1 MKTETTMISSFS
13 YQRYTRT
20 FEVNINTPEDWLVDE
35 DKCEL
40 WLTLGALLPVALQ
53 NSLRYY
59 STTAEVVGNYL
70 PGKGLTSLW
79 ITCQGVSN
87 DEGLKV
93 ISKSVNRIMPFGCTY
108 NSRIIEGGRLAVP
121 A

>member
-40 WLTLGALLPVALQ
+40 WLTLGALIPGALQ
-53 NSLRYY
+53 NSLRGY
-59 STTAEVVGNYL
+59 STTAEVVANTR
-70 PGKGLTSLW
+70 KGLTSLW
-79 ITCQGVSN
+79 ITCQGVSD
-87 DEGLKV
+87 DEGLKI
-93 ISKSVNRIMPFGCTY
+93 ISQHLDLIMPFGCTY

>member
-1 MKTETTMISSFS
+1 MISSFS
-13 YQRYTRT
+13 VQRYTRT

-40 WLTLGALLPVALQ
+40 WLTLGKLLPVALQ

-59 STTAEVVGNYL
+59 SSAAEVLGNYH
-70 PGKGLTSLW
+70 PVKGLTSLW
-79 ITCQGVSN
+79 ITLQGVSN
-87 DEGLKV
+87 DEGLKI
-93 ISKSVNRIMPFGCTY
+93 ISQSVNRIMPFGCTY
-108 NSRIIEGGRLAVP
+108 NSRIIEEGRLTVP